1 MISFSQWEQAE
12 KLSAGSQPPV
22 INQESRSTLF
32 YSGIHAD
39 CAFYCSGHSMEPT
52 FLPGELVFIHKQE
65 TFTDGQI
72 VAVQIGSGMTLKRLY
87 KLSNGFRLVP
97 DNRLFDPVEITGKQ
111 AENVKVYGIAIARK

>member
-1 MISFSQWEQAE
+1 MISFNQWKHAE
-12 KLSAGSQPPV
+12 DLSAGSQPPI
-22 INQESRSTLF
+22 INQESRSMLF
-32 YSGIHAD
+32 YSGIPAD
-39 CAFYCSGHSMEPT
+39 CAFRCSGHSMEPT